1 MHPDRAKW
9 NEKYSKT
16 GSQTFAKDPSK
27 WLVAHED
34 LLAEHPNGKALDLAC
49 GLGRNSFFLAE
60 LGFEVDAIDIS
71 DVAIQWLEEQVGL
84 EDQVDRRKLAI
95 TPRQDDI
102 ESCDLPVDGYQ
113 VIVCFNFLER
123 SIFPKLVDS
132 LALGGLLLFETFT
145 HDHIDVLKKKFPR
158 DFALKIGELR
168 HSFPA
173 LETLAYREEVVSER
187 GSEAAVASIVARK
200 SAANEPA

>member
-1 MHPDRAKW
+1 MHADRAKW

-16 GSQTFAKDPSK
+16 GPQTFVKDPSK
-27 WLVAHED
+27 WLVAHEE
-34 LLAEHPNGKALDLAC
+34 LLAEHPKGKALDLAC

-71 DVAIQWLEEQVGL
+71 DVAIQWLEG
-84 EDQVDRRKLAI
+84 QVDGRKLTI
-95 TPRQDDI
+95 SPRQDDI
-102 ESCDLPVDGYQ
+102 ESCELPVDGYQ

-123 SIFPKLVDS
+123 GIFPKLVDA
-132 LALGGLLLFETFT
+132 LASDGLLLFETFT
-145 HDHIDVLKKKFPR
+145 YDHIDVLKKKFPR

-173 LETLAYREEVVSER
+173 LETLAYREEVVSEG

-200 SAANEPA
+200 FAVEEEA